1 MKTIKNISIDVEVM
15 KTFEEKYPTA
25 NFSNWVENKLKQELG
40 LPRRPPKAEL
50 PNWMKPDK
58 EDENEVQENDK

>member
-40 LPRRPPKAEL
+40 LNGIK
-50 PNWMKPDK
+50 
-58 EDENEVQENDK
+58 VQIKGEMR